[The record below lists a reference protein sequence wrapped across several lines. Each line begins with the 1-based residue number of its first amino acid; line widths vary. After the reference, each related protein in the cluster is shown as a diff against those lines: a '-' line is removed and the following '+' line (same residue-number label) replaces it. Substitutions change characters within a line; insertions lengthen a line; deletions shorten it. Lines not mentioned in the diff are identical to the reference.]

1 MTVYRFTLAGAAAIA
16 TIAISTASMAGDYR
30 QHGHHNRSHHSQSHH
45 NRPQAVIGGN
55 GLPSVVPGVGTFAGN
70 IAAVRIK
77 GNGIYF
83 YRDGAA
89 RPTVVSYKAPKAR
102 IIEISADA
110 PDAACSFEA
119 GVCVIRP

>member
-30 QHGHHNRSHHSQSHH
+30 HHGHHNRSHH
-45 NRPQAVIGGN
+45 NRSQAVIGGN
-55 GLPSVVPGVGTFAGN
+55 GLPSVVPGVGTFAGS

-77 GNGIYF
+77 GSGIYF

-102 IIEISADA
+102 IIEISEDA

>member
-1 MTVYRFTLAGAAAIA
+1 MTVYRFALASVAAIA
-16 TIAISTASMAGDYR
+16 TIAVSTASMAGDHR
-30 QHGHHNRSHHSQSHH
+30 HHRHHHRS
-45 NRPQAVIGGN
+45 QAVIGGN

-83 YRDGAA
+83 YRDGTAS
-89 RPTVVSYKAPKAR
+89 PTVVSYKAPKAR
-102 IIEISADA
+102 IIEISEDA

>member
-30 QHGHHNRSHHSQSHH
+30 QHGHHNRSQG
-45 NRPQAVIGGN
+45 VIGGN
-55 GLPSVVPGVGTFAGN
+55 GLPSVVPGVGTFAGS

-77 GNGIYF
+77 GSGIYF

-102 IIEISADA
+102 IIEISEDA